1 MMNVHQQSEQLI
13 AFCHEWRVCSTR
25 SALAMPCWL
34 ARHQRLHPN
43 SLTTVRVVNVR
54 ALGATWLVDCFFSL
68 FQSLLDFF
76 FYSVVIVRSTFV
88 ESEVERSRNW
98 CNLGRI
104 LNSPARNVEESSAGH
119 PWNWFRFEDFPGLW
133 NQIPTSGLVST
144 PHRFQRSRNNRANGL
159 VPVCPD
165 KFLWPLIWLV
175 FTLMTVIRDRYTGS
189 NRVKS
194 IWSNLK
200 R

>member
-1 MMNVHQQSEQLI
+1 MNGEFAQRARLLRCHVDLPVTSVYILTLWPPFVLLMSGRLALLDWLI
-13 AFCHEWRVCSTR
+13 AFFLFSRVC
-25 SALAMPCWL
+25 WI
-34 ARHQRLHPN
+34 
-43 SLTTVRVVNVR
+43 
-54 ALGATWLVDCFFSL
+54 
-68 FQSLLDFF
+68 FF
-76 FYSVVIVRSTFV
+76 FYSVVVVRSTFV